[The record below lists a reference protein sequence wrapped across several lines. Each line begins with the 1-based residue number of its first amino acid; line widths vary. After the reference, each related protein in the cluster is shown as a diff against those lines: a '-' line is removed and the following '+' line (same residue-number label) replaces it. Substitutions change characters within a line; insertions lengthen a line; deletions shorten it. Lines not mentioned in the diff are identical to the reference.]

1 MNFADIGRFLL
12 VAGVSITIIGV
23 IFLLSD
29 KLPVGQLPGDISFSK
44 GNIHV
49 AFPIMTCILVSV
61 ALTIVVNFF
70 SK

>member
-1 MNFADIGRFLL
+1 MNFAEVGRFLL

-23 IFLLSD
+23 FFLLSD
-29 KLPVGQLPGDISFSK
+29 KLPIGQLPGDVNFSRGSIQISL
-44 GNIHV
+44 
-49 AFPIMTCILVSV
+49 PIMTCILLSV

>member
-1 MNFADIGRFLL
+1 MNIADVGRFLL
-12 VAGVSITIIGV
+12 VAGVSITFIGV

-29 KLPVGQLPGDISFSK
+29 KLPVGQLPGDINFSK
-44 GNIHV
+44 GNFNIS
-49 AFPIMTCILVSV
+49 FPIMTCILLSV